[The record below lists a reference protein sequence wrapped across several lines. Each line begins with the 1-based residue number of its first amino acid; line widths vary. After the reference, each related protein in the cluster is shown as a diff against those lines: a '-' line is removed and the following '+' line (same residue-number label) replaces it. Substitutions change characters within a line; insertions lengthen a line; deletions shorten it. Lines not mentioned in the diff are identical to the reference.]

1 MKSNRAKIWAA
12 IFLLAGTAHAFATE
26 RAEGNVPMAKDVIDF
41 QGMLRLGLERHPT
54 IRQQQALISAKDFQ
68 TIAAESQ
75 RLPSFG
81 VEASH
86 RSDSFNTSALV
97 GRMPIMTF
105 GRIDADIDVAKAEA
119 EVERARIENSENQ
132 LVEKLSNTYINYLG
146 LVKKLRVTQVSL
158 REQKQLLERIQRR
171 SGGGYST
178 DTDKRAIESRVR
190 QAISRTQDIEIKIE
204 EKRKE
209 LSSLLGLEVRNLHPI
224 NQAIFDSL
232 IKDYRK
238 EELPSKNIDL
248 KILRLQYEVL
258 KKQRDQV
265 HRSDR
270 PSVNLTGSQPI
281 GRNSITST
289 SQPTVGIEFKYEF
302 NSLGNAKSARI
313 QQYESLKQAK
323 QEELNA
329 ATIDLTQKLST
340 AWGNLAA
347 IEKTLIPT
355 QRDLIEDLDSNIE
368 AYQRQFLAGRRSL
381 FELLNA
387 HRELTDAKNQLID
400 YETEQ
405 LGRKILIASSLNK
418 LKTLA
423 RGWSR

>member
-1 MKSNRAKIWAA
+1 M
-12 IFLLAGTAHAFATE
+12 
-26 RAEGNVPMAKDVIDF
+26 
-41 QGMLRLGLERHPT
+41 
-54 IRQQQALISAKDFQ
+54 
-68 TIAAESQ
+68 
-75 RLPSFG
+75 
-81 VEASH
+81 
-86 RSDSFNTSALV
+86 
-97 GRMPIMTF
+97 
-105 GRIDADIDVAKAEA
+105 
-119 EVERARIENSENQ
+119 
-132 LVEKLSNTYINYLG
+132 
-146 LVKKLRVTQVSL
+146 
-158 REQKQLLERIQRR
+158 
-171 SGGGYST
+171 
-178 DTDKRAIESRVR
+178 
-190 QAISRTQDIEIKIE
+190 
-204 EKRKE
+204 
-209 LSSLLGLEVRNLHPI
+209 
-224 NQAIFDSL
+224 
-232 IKDYRK
+232 
-238 EELPSKNIDL
+238 
-248 KILRLQYEVL
+248 
-258 KKQRDQV
+258 
-265 HRSDR
+265 
-270 PSVNLTGSQPI
+270 
-281 GRNSITST
+281 
-289 SQPTVGIEFKYEF
+289 GIEFKYEF

-355 QRDLIEDLDSNIE
+355 QRDLIEDLGSNIE